1 MTATCLDR
9 LIRMCLSVAAVILI
23 GMAQTYPP
31 VPPRDD
37 LLALFRAAMA
47 NAHDLLDD
55 AQRLVDAG
63 SHPRAHALATLAL
76 EEQSKGQMCVLAAL
90 LPEISPEHFW
100 GDFRDHQ
107 SKLSMVHAYEVMTG
121 SEPIESS
128 GQWKT
133 EAKGRSASS
142 QAQKLRGLYVDY
154 RKGGILLPSQIGER
168 AARKQIKVARKVLTD
183 VERASSDLDEVFPML
198 TAVVGSIFHAAWAEP
213 DATSAALHEAMRG
226 GSLDALQELVD
237 QATVTGP
244 DRGKA

>member
-1 MTATCLDR
+1 MSLLESAQALDD
-9 LIRMCLSVAAVILI
+9 VFAVVPQRGRKRAMGCCAVCFLESMSLHL
-23 GMAQTYPP
+23 GVGVTYPP

-142 QAQKLRGLYVDY
+142 QAQKRSICRLQKRRNTAAQPDWREGGTEADQG
-154 RKGGILLPSQIGER
+154 RQKGI
-168 AARKQIKVARKVLTD
+168 D
-183 VERASSDLDEVFPML
+183 
-198 TAVVGSIFHAAWAEP
+198 
-213 DATSAALHEAMRG
+213 
-226 GSLDALQELVD
+226 
-237 QATVTGP
+237 
-244 DRGKA
+244 